1 MVRPR
6 FKSKPEVL
14 RSIIIISSVSSFSLS
29 LLSLYFPLSYILS
42 YWFAL
47 LPLSLSLFFPYLIFP
62 LSSYLTVSYFLI
74 STVSIFSLS
83 LLQYTVSWLLSSRL
97 HLLSFFPTVRIIL
110 LFFLLCFPIFSSFI
124 YCNVI
129 SYFFSFSSRFSHI
142 FSIYGVSP
150 FVSSRWFLTKLS
162 SGGYGNSKPGSCPP
176 TYGREVV
183 LSLVTYVVTLVW

>member
-1 MVRPR
+1 MSKLVL
-6 FKSKPEVL
+6 KTLVGQAQVQIKPEVL

-42 YWFAL
+42 CWFAL

-110 LFFLLCFPIFSSFI
+110 LFFTLFPDSFFI
-124 YCNVI
+124 HI
-129 SYFFSFSSRFSHI
+129 MLSRTFSHLLQD
-142 FSIYGVSP
+142 
-150 FVSSRWFLTKLS
+150 FLTFS
-162 SGGYGNSKPGSCPP
+162 QF
-176 TYGREVV
+176 TV
-183 LSLVTYVVTLVW
+183 SLLLFPLDGF